1 MRVTLAAL
9 TILALAACAN
19 GAAVGQTG
27 QIAAQVSPCAAS
39 EFRQMD
45 FWVGTWDVRWNKG
58 GGTPAGAGTN
68 IITREYADCVIQ
80 EAFDGGPATG
90 NLIGHSVSTYHAPL
104 GKWRQTWVDNQGGY
118 FALIGGP
125 EGDDFVLT
133 SYRVSDNTPA
143 QRMVFTDIGAHS
155 LTWRWQRTTDSG
167 ATWSDSWVI
176 YYTRRP
182 G

>member
-1 MRVTLAAL
+1 MTDETTPTAPAMP
-9 TILALAACAN
+9 
-19 GAAVGQTG
+19 
-27 QIAAQVSPCAAS
+27 SEAS
-39 EFRQMD
+39 QFD
-45 FWVGTWDVRWNKG
+45 FWLGDWDVNWADG
-58 GGTPAGAGTN
+58 LSATN
-68 IITREYADCVIQ
+68 HIRKVLGDRVVQ
-80 EAFDGGPATG
+80 EDFDGERDAQLHG
-90 NLIGHSVSTYHAPL
+90 LSVSVC
-104 GKWRQTWVDNQGGY
+104 GMDGRWRQTWVDNQGGY